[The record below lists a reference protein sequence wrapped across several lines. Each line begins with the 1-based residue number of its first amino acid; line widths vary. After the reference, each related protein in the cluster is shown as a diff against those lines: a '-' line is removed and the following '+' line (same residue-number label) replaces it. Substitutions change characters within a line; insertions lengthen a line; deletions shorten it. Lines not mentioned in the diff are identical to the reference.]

1 MRRQESEEEVRP
13 ATVMVS
19 PVAPVLQGREIW
31 SRTDPGAGQ
40 LNWRAG
46 YLLCIG
52 TAVGYTGAAVFE
64 AVVTRM

>member
-1 MRRQESEEEVRP
+1 MHEQESHEESGP
-13 ATVMVS
+13 ATVMVARA
-19 PVAPVLQGREIW
+19 APVLQGHELW

-52 TAVGYTGAAVFE
+52 TAIGYTGAAVLE
-64 AVVTRM
+64 AVVGRM